1 MNKNITTREIRDI
14 FLRFFEGKNH
24 LLIPGASLI
33 PVNDPTLLFINA
45 GMAPLKKYFIGE
57 EVPPQPD
64 LCDVQPCIRTID
76 IEEVGDRFHLS
87 FFEMLGSWSFNNYFK
102 QRAIELAYEL
112 LVEHF
117 GFPKDRLYVT
127 VYQGNPVENIPPD
140 EESAR
145 AWEAVGQPKDH
156 IVFLGEDNFWGPAG
170 ETGPCGPCTEVFFD
184 TGDEYGQAYGEGG
197 PFDTNR
203 YIEIWNAG
211 VFMEFNKQADGSLTR
226 LKFNSVDTGS
236 GLERMAFIMN
246 GSESIYDIDTLQPLL
261 QQVQDQLAGVSAAT
275 IADTSAVG
283 TINRPLQDVGNVAG
297 TINRPIQALVTTRIL
312 TDHIRAATFILSE
325 GVVPS
330 NEGRGYIPRRLIR
343 KCLALTARAEKPRF
357 DFESIIASVIREYG
371 DLYPKLQENQREIVD
386 AFSQERKDFERVIGK
401 GMKRLKQLSENPP
414 FTISG
419 HDAFILFST
428 YGMPLTLIRDFA
440 HASGGTVDEEGYL
453 REYRQ
458 HQEVSRNAARNR
470 P

>member
-14 FLRFFEGKNH
+14 FLRFFEEKKH
-24 LLIPGASLI
+24 LLIPGSSLI

-45 GMAPLKKYFIGE
+45 GMAPLKKYFTGE

-76 IEEVGDRFHLS
+76 IEDVGDRYHLT
-87 FFEMLGSWSFNNYFK
+87 FFEMLGSWSINHYFK

-117 GFPKDRLYVT
+117 GFPKDKLYAT
-127 VYQGNPVENIPPD
+127 VYQGNPAQNIPPD
-140 EESAR
+140 DESAR
-145 AWEAVGQPKDH
+145 AWEQVGLPSNH
-156 IVFLGEDNFWGPAG
+156 IIFLGEDNFWGPAG
-170 ETGPCGPCTEVFFD
+170 DTGPCGPCTEVFFD
-184 TGDEYGQAYGEGG
+184 TGDEYGQAYVEGG
-197 PFDTNR
+197 QFDTNR

-211 VFMEFNKQADGSLTR
+211 VFMEFNKQADGSLTP
-226 LKFNSVDTGS
+226 LQFHSVDTGS
-236 GLERMAFIMN
+236 GLERMAFVMN
-246 GSESIYDIDTLQPLL
+246 GCESIYDIDTLHPLL
-261 QQVQDQLAGVSAAT
+261 QQVQDQLAGSEGISIPV
-275 IADTSAVG
+275 
-283 TINRPLQDVGNVAG
+283 P
-297 TINRPIQALVTTRIL
+297 RIL

-343 KCLALTARAEKPRF
+343 KCLALTYRTEKPQF

-371 DLYPKLQENQREIVD
+371 DLYPKLQKNHLQIVE
-386 AFSQERKDFERVIGK
+386 AFLEERQDFERVIGR

-428 YGMPLTLIRDFA
+428 
-440 HASGGTVDEEGYL
+440 
-453 REYRQ
+453 
-458 HQEVSRNAARNR
+458 
-470 P
+470 

>member
-24 LLIPGASLI
+24 LLIPGSSLI

-45 GMAPLKKYFIGE
+45 GMASLKKYFTGE

-64 LCDVQPCIRTID
+64 LCNVQPCIRTID
-76 IEEVGDRFHLS
+76 IEEVGDRYHLT
-87 FFEMLGSWSFNNYFK
+87 FFEMLGSWSINNYFK
-102 QRAIELAYEL
+102 QHAIELAYEL

-117 GFPKDRLYVT
+117 GFPKAKLYAT
-127 VYQGNPVENIPPD
+127 VYQGDPLKNILPD
-140 EESAR
+140 EESAL
-145 AWEAVGQPKDH
+145 AWEAVGLLKDH

-184 TGDEYGQAYGEGG
+184 TGEEYGQTYVEGSQ
-197 PFDTNR
+197 FDTNR

-246 GSESIYDIDTLQPLL
+246 GSESIYDIDSIRPLL
-261 QQVQDQLAGVSAAT
+261 QQVQDQFTDSVGADVS
-275 IADTSAVG
+275 
-283 TINRPLQDVGNVAG
+283 RPTPMD
-297 TINRPIQALVTTRIL
+297 RPSGRASLNILGTTRIL

-343 KCLALTARAEKPRF
+343 KCLALTVRAEKPRF
-357 DFESIIASVIREYG
+357 DFESIIASVIQEYG
-371 DLYPKLQENQREIVD
+371 DLYPKLQKNQRQIVD
-386 AFSQERKDFERVIGK
+386 AFSQERKDFERVIGR

-428 YGMPLTLIRDFA
+428 YGIPFTLIRDFA
-440 HASGGTVDEEGYL
+440 HASGGTIDEEGYL

-458 HQEVSRNAARNR
+458 HQETSRNASRRNQL
-470 P
+470 

>member
-1 MNKNITTREIRDI
+1 MNKNIPTREIRDI

-45 GMAPLKKYFIGE
+45 GMAPLKKYFTGE
-57 EVPPQPD
+57 DVPPQPD
-64 LCDVQPCIRTID
+64 LCNVQPCIRTID
-76 IEEVGDRFHLS
+76 IEEVGDRYHLT
-87 FFEMLGSWSFNNYFK
+87 FFEMLGSWSINNYFK
-102 QRAIELAYEL
+102 QRAVELAYEL

-117 GFPKDRLYVT
+117 GFPKDKLYAT
-127 VYQGNPVENIPPD
+127 VYHGNPTRNIPPD

-145 AWEAVGQPKDH
+145 AWEAVGLPRDH

-170 ETGPCGPCTEVFFD
+170 EIGPCGPCTEVFFD
-184 TGDEYGQAYGEGG
+184 TGNEYGQIYFEGG
-197 PFDTNR
+197 QFDTNR

-246 GSESIYDIDTLQPLL
+246 GSDSIYDIDSIQPLL
-261 QQVQDQLAGVSAAT
+261 QQVQNQLADNDHASIT
-275 IADTSAVG
+275 
-283 TINRPLQDVGNVAG
+283 
-297 TINRPIQALVTTRIL
+297 TTRIL

-325 GVVPS
+325 GILPS

-343 KCLALTARAEKPRF
+343 KCLALTARAEKPEF
-357 DFESIIASVIREYG
+357 DFEGIINSVIREYA
-371 DLYPKLQENQREIVD
+371 DLYPKLQENQRQIVN
-386 AFSQERKDFERVIGK
+386 AFSQERKDFERVIGR

-414 FTISG
+414 FMISG

-440 HASGGTVDEEGYL
+440 LASGGTVDEEGYL

-458 HQEVSRNAARNR
+458 HQETSRNASRRKA
-470 P
+470 

>member
-45 GMAPLKKYFIGE
+45 GMAPLKKYFTAE

-64 LCDVQPCIRTID
+64 LCNVQPCIRTID
-76 IEEVGDRFHLS
+76 IEEVGDRYHLT
-87 FFEMLGSWSFNNYFK
+87 FFEMLGSWSINNYFK

-117 GFPKDRLYVT
+117 GFPKEKLYST
-127 VYQGNPVENIPPD
+127 VYQGNPLKNIPPD

-145 AWEAVGQPKDH
+145 AWEAVGLPKNH
-156 IVFLGEDNFWGPAG
+156 IIFLGEDNFWGPAG

-184 TGDEYGQAYGEGG
+184 TGDEYGQTYFEGG
-197 PFDTNR
+197 YFDTNR

-246 GSESIYDIDTLQPLL
+246 GSESIYDIDSIHPLL
-261 QQVQDQLAGVSAAT
+261 QQVQTQLTDSVGARFIAPREGVTA
-275 IADTSAVG
+275 
-283 TINRPLQDVGNVAG
+283 
-297 TINRPIQALVTTRIL
+297 RIL

-325 GVVPS
+325 CVIPS

-343 KCLALTARAEKPRF
+343 KCLALTARAEKPQF
-357 DFESIIASVIREYG
+357 DFDSIITSVIREYA
-371 DLYPKLQENQREIVD
+371 DLYPKLQENRIQILD
-386 AFSQERKDFERVIGK
+386 AFSQEHKDFERVIGR

-414 FTISG
+414 FMISG
-419 HDAFILFST
+419 HDAFVLFST

-440 HASGGTVDEEGYL
+440 QASGGTIDEEGYL

-458 HQEVSRNAARNR
+458 HQETSRNALRRNHL
-470 P
+470 